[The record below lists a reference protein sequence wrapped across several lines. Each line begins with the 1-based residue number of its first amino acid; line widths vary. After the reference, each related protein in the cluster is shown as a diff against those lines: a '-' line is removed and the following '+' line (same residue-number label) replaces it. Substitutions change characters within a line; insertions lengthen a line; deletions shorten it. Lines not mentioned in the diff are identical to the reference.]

1 MNPLETIVAIQ
12 QWILSF
18 WWLWLF
24 LVFSFL
30 AKELWLAYVQE
41 YYKRAMRWTMLEVRV
56 PRELRRSPR
65 AMEQIFSS
73 IHGLRNTPSN
83 PKEEWWDGEVTMWFS
98 CEVVSFGGELH
109 FYLKVPEK
117 HRNLIEAAFYAQ
129 YPDVDISEVSED
141 YIRRLPQSYAELQ
154 KQGYDLFGSELSLVK
169 HDAYPIRTF
178 MDFEDNEEDR
188 QLDPIS
194 SLLELLAKIKSQEY
208 LWVQILV
215 RPVGDGWKKE
225 GEEVIREL
233 KEKAKTE
240 FTSEK
245 TGRVTFTERSPGEM
259 ETMKAIERCLAK
271 PGFDTVIRYV
281 YVSPKD
287 MIVDTY
293 ARRGTAAAF
302 NQYGSESLN
311 KFQNNVKSWTRAD
324 IWHFPHFFPGKRKI
338 ARKENVYRS
347 YRKRKMHEEHF
358 TQQILDIKA
367 FHWGIAAQKSR
378 MILNTE
384 ELATIFHPPTFAV
397 LTGPI
402 IKRVEA
408 RRVGPPA
415 GLPIYGQEGESEELP
430 GMKK

>member
-141 YIRRLPQSYAELQ
+141 YIRRLPQSYPKLQ
-154 KQGYDLFGSELSLVK
+154 KHIYYF
-169 HDAYPIRTF
+169 F
-178 MDFEDNEEDR
+178 
-188 QLDPIS
+188 S
-194 SLLELLAKIKSQEY
+194 S
-208 LWVQILV
+208 
-215 RPVGDGWKKE
+215 
-225 GEEVIREL
+225 
-233 KEKAKTE
+233 
-240 FTSEK
+240 
-245 TGRVTFTERSPGEM
+245 
-259 ETMKAIERCLAK
+259 
-271 PGFDTVIRYV
+271 
-281 YVSPKD
+281 
-287 MIVDTY
+287 
-293 ARRGTAAAF
+293 
-302 NQYGSESLN
+302 
-311 KFQNNVKSWTRAD
+311 
-324 IWHFPHFFPGKRKI
+324 
-338 ARKENVYRS
+338 
-347 YRKRKMHEEHF
+347 
-358 TQQILDIKA
+358 
-367 FHWGIAAQKSR
+367 
-378 MILNTE
+378 
-384 ELATIFHPPTFAV
+384 
-397 LTGPI
+397 
-402 IKRVEA
+402 
-408 RRVGPPA
+408 
-415 GLPIYGQEGESEELP
+415 
-430 GMKK
+430 